1 MSDTLKEKKKE
12 ANLWGLEWFWLNCS
26 WVTFPFISHG
36 SDALLLILLLLYKE
50 FSVSVFIQP
59 TIFQEMHNLDIF
71 FSCFMWKYVYACVG
85 GGERRGRVWGS
96 GRVGI
101 FQEPSDAW

>member
-71 FSCFMWKYVYACVG
+71 FLLYVEICVCVCWG
-85 GGERRGRVWGS
+85 GGEEG
-96 GRVGI
+96 
-101 FQEPSDAW
+101 